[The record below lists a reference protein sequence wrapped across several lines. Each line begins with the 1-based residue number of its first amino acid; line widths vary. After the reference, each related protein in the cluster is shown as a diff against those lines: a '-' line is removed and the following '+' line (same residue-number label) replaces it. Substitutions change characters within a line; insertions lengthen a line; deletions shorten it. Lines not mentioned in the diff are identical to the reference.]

1 MLRIKILGP
10 GCPKCQTLEKLAK
23 RALEE
28 LKVDAIVEHVND
40 VKEIV
45 KYTMTTPALVI
56 NEKLKI
62 QGVPPYPKVKEVIE
76 EEIKGV

>member
-10 GCPKCQTLEKLAK
+10 GCPKCQTLERLTK

-28 LKVDAIVEHVND
+28 LKVDAVVEHVYD
-40 VKEIV
+40 IKEIV

-56 NEKLKI
+56 NEKVKI
-62 QGVPPYPKVKEVIE
+62 QGVPAYPKVKEVIE
-76 EEIKGV
+76 EETKNN

>member
-28 LKVDAIVEHVND
+28 LKIDAIVEHVND

>member
-10 GCPKCQTLEKLAK
+10 GCLKCQTLEKLAK